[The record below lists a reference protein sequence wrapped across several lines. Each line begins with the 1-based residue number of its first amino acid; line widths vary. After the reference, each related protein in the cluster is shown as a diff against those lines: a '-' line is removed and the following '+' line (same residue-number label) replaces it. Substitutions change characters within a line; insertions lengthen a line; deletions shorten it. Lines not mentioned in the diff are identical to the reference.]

1 MNWFLLSNSL
11 LVTTGATLLAV
22 IFGVFAALVAAGLSP
37 RWQKI
42 FGGAAV
48 IALVLPPFL
57 VTNCWIELLGETGV
71 WRRWLPFNIYSLGG
85 TIWLL
90 ALLTWPV
97 AFFFAGAAWRR
108 VEPAQ
113 LEVDPM
119 LRGSAL
125 LRWLL
130 LPMARTALVQGAV
143 LTFVLGFNNFA
154 VPAILQ
160 VKVYPAELWVDFN
173 TTFDNMA
180 ALRMCGPLL
189 LVPMLL
195 LVCFRGKDVAW
206 SWRTNGVTAAL
217 WRRQLGAG
225 WWWAGGVISAVAI
238 VFSVC
243 VPAWQLVGSSRTWH
257 EFGTAF
263 AAGQSAMGHS
273 VEFSVIT
280 ASLVTVF
287 ALVTWRVK
295 MDFVLWTAFFVPG
308 VLLGIALIN
317 IFNRPSLGAIYHGT
331 AIVLIAYFIRYAAL
345 GWNTVAAAKRKL
357 DRSLNDVAQL
367 EGATRWQM
375 LRHVHWPQI
384 AAPIAAAWYI
394 TYLLCLWD
402 VESIVLIVP
411 PGGENLSLR
420 VFNLLHYG
428 HNSQV
433 NALCL
438 LLLVL
443 AVMPLLLWNGLQV
456 VKKIKDGAHGVTL
469 PTSLLAGLA
478 LLVVAGCSQSDA
490 NRVVV
495 NSKIFSEARV
505 IGGRGTGVGE
515 FNKPR
520 SVAVDAKDNLYVV
533 DMTGRVQKFSP
544 EGVYLSGWQMPEL
557 AKGKPKGM
565 CRDLAGNI
573 ILVEPH
579 YSRVNEFTPEG
590 KLLVQWGR
598 HGTNFGELGM
608 PRSAAV
614 NSRGEIF
621 VTEYTL
627 SDRVQWFDAQGK
639 CIGAFGKL
647 GEATGDFNRAE
658 GVAIDAKD
666 RVYVADSCNHRIEIF
681 SADGKFIRA
690 YGKAGRGVGELS
702 YPYDIQLDKEGR
714 QYVCEFGNS
723 RIQIFDAAD
732 HPLEIIG
739 EAGGNPGQLSNPWGI
754 ALDSKGNLYVA
765 DAINHR
771 VQKFMRK
778 EKAG

>member
-11 LVTTGATLLAV
+11 LVTSGATLLAV
-22 IFGVFAALVAAGLSP
+22 VFGVLAALVAAGLSP
-37 RWQKI
+37 RWQKL
-42 FGGAAV
+42 FGAAAV

-90 ALLTWPV
+90 ALLTWPIS
-97 AFFFAGAAWRR
+97 FFFAGAAWRR
-108 VEPAQ
+108 VEPSQ

-180 ALRMCGPLL
+180 ALRMCWPLL

-195 LVCFRGKDVAW
+195 LFCFRGKEVGW

-217 WRRQLGAG
+217 WRRQLGAS
-225 WWWAGGVISAVAI
+225 WWWGSAIISMIAI

-243 VPAWQLVGSSRTWH
+243 VPAWQLVGSTRTWH

-263 AAGQSAMGHS
+263 AAGQSALGHS
-273 VEFSVIT
+273 LAFSVIT
-280 ASLVTVF
+280 ASLVAVF

-295 MDFVLWTAFFVPG
+295 LDFFLWTAFFVPG

-317 IFNRPSLGAIYHGT
+317 IFNRPLLGAIYHGT

-345 GWNTVAAAKRKL
+345 GWNTVAGAKRKL

-367 EGATRWQM
+367 EGASRWQM
-375 LRHVHWPQI
+375 LRYVHWPQI
-384 AAPIAAAWYI
+384 SAPVAAAWYV

-402 VESIVLIVP
+402 VETIVLIVP

-443 AVMPLLLWNGLQV
+443 ALVPLLVWNSFR
-456 VKKIKDGAHGVTL
+456 KFL
-469 PTSLLAGLA
+469 PALLALT
-478 LLVVAGCSQSDA
+478 LVGCSPGDS
-490 NRVVV
+490 NRAVLA
-495 NSKIFSEARV
+495 SKIFSQSQV

-520 SVAVDAKDNLYVV
+520 SVAVDGKDNLYVV

-544 EGVYLSGWQMPEL
+544 EGVYLSGWQMPET

-565 CRDLAGNI
+565 CHDHAGNI

-590 KLLVQWGR
+590 KLIVQWGV
-598 HGTNFGELGM
+598 HGTNVGQLGM

-627 SDRVQWFDAQGK
+627 SDRVQSFTARGDK
-639 CIGAFGKL
+639 CLSAFGQL
-647 GEATGDFNRAE
+647 GEKPGDFNRAE
-658 GVAIDAKD
+658 GIAIDAKD
-666 RVYVADSCNHRIEIF
+666 RIYVADSCNHRIQIF
-681 SADGKFIRA
+681 SPDGKFLRA
-690 YGKAGRGVGELS
+690 YGKAGNGVGELS
-702 YPYDIQLDKEGR
+702 YPYDIQVDEEGR

-723 RIQIFDAAD
+723 RIQVFDAND
-732 HPLEIIG
+732 HPIEIIG
-739 EAGGNPGQLSNPWGI
+739 EAGGNPGQLSNPWSI
-754 ALDSKGNLYVA
+754 ALDSKGNLYIA

-771 VQKFMRK
+771 VQKFLRK
-778 EKAG
+778 EKTG